1 MFCYF
6 QFLIRDLARGL
17 GAHGNTGAIQER
29 PFFEIMDW
37 NAVEEKCMEPQIKE
51 VSSAGSVFIF
61 CHKLLL
67 KLHVQGGSNNLE

>member
-6 QFLIRDLARGL
+6 QFLIKDSARGL
-17 GAHGNTGAIQER
+17 GAHSNTGAIQEH
-29 PFFEIMDW
+29 PFFESINW
-37 NAVEEKCMEPQIKE
+37 NAVEKKCMEPQIKG

-61 CHKLLL
+61 CHKPLL